1 MTSPRTLKIACPFI
15 RHIPAALAKAK
26 AQTVAARRSAGG
38 KQRDTTEKENAGLW
52 FVLPG
57 KERGTAGCQYR
68 MAPGTAM
75 TGSGDNDTP
84 VQPNVRAL
92 KRLHFAV
99 IRRRQW
105 GRLRENHARGE
116 IPRGAGELPAV

>member
-1 MTSPRTLKIACPFI
+1 MASRHLENCIPIHQAHSRCFGESQSPGSGCAVICREKTT
-15 RHIPAALAKAK
+15 RHHRKRN
-26 AQTVAARRSAGG
+26 V
-38 KQRDTTEKENAGLW
+38 GLW

-57 KERGTAGCQYR
+57 KERETAGCQYR
-68 MAPGTAM
+68 AAPGTAM
-75 TGSGDNDTP
+75 TSSGDNDTP

-92 KRLHFAV
+92 KRFAAV

-116 IPRGAGELPAV
+116 IPRGAGEPPAV

>member
-1 MTSPRTLKIACPFI
+1 LKTAYPFI

-26 AQTVAARRSAGG
+26 AQAAAARRSAGR

-57 KERGTAGCQYR
+57 KERETAGCQYR

-92 KRLHFAV
+92 KRLYFAA

-116 IPRGAGELPAV
+116 IPRGAGKPPAV

>member
-1 MTSPRTLKIACPFI
+1 MICRK
-15 RHIPAALAKAK
+15 K
-26 AQTVAARRSAGG
+26 
-38 KQRDTTEKENAGLW
+38 TTRLHRKREVGLW

-57 KERGTAGCQYR
+57 RERETAGCQYR
-68 MAPGTAM
+68 MAPGTA
-75 TGSGDNDTP
+75 TTSSGDNDTP

-92 KRLHFAV
+92 KRPAAV

-116 IPRGAGELPAV
+116 IPRGAGKPPAV

>member
-1 MTSPRTLKIACPFI
+1 MTSQPHLENRIPIHQAHSRFFGESQSPDSGCAKICRTGTA
-15 RHIPAALAKAK
+15 RHH
-26 AQTVAARRSAGG
+26 R
-38 KQRDTTEKENAGLW
+38 
-52 FVLPG
+52 
-57 KERGTAGCQYR
+57 KERKKVFGLFCLAGSEKQS
-68 MAPGTAM
+68 AVSTGWLPVSAM
-75 TGSGDNDTP
+75 IGSGDNDTP

-92 KRLHFAV
+92 KRFAAV

>member
-1 MTSPRTLKIACPFI
+1 MTSPRTLKIAYPFI

-26 AQTVAARRSAGG
+26 AQAAAARRSAGR

-57 KERGTAGCQYR
+57 KERETAGCQYR
-68 MAPGTAM
+68 TAPGTAM

-92 KRLHFAV
+92 KRPAAV